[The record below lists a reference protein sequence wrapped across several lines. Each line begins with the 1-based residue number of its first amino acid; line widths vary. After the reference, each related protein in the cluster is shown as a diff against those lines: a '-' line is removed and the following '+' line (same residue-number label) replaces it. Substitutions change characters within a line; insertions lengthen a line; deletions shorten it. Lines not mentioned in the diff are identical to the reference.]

1 MELPHSAQ
9 RILVRVSTDRDLATR
24 VRDAVGRVV
33 WLDLP
38 AVVDAGKRLSLRWV
52 TGSLVFDAQGVVRE
66 SDQPGLAVDLQT
78 YTRTDRRR
86 VERVVPAVPLVG
98 HVAAADGVAG
108 GRCEVV
114 DISLGGVGLRVGPA
128 QAARPGAAL
137 ALTIS
142 DPAGPRPP
150 LLVRLE
156 VRSCRDVGGL
166 VVLGCAFVSPGL
178 AALSVSQ
185 LMRGT
190 QRPG

>member
-1 MELPHSAQ
+1 MELPDSAQ
-9 RILVRVSTDRDLATR
+9 RVVLRLSIDRDLATR

-38 AVVDAGKRLSLRWV
+38 AVVQPGKALSLRWL

-66 SDQPGLAVDLQT
+66 SDQPGLAVGLQT

-86 VERVVPAVPLVG
+86 VERVVPALPLVG
-98 HVAAADGVAG
+98 QIAPADGVAG
-108 GRCEVV
+108 GRCEIV
-114 DISLGGVGLRVGPA
+114 DIALGGVALRVAAA
-128 QAARPGAAL
+128 QAARPGT
-137 ALTIS
+137 ALTLTIG
-142 DPAGPRPP
+142 DEAGPRPP

-156 VRSCRDVGGL
+156 VRSRRDVDGV
-166 VVLGCAFVSPGL
+166 VVLGCAFASPGL

-190 QRPG
+190 QRPT

>member
-1 MELPHSAQ
+1 MELPDSAQ
-9 RILVRVSTDRDLATR
+9 RVVLRLSIDRDLATR

-38 AVVDAGKRLSLRWV
+38 AVVQPGKALSLRWL

-66 SDQPGLAVDLQT
+66 SDQPGLAVGIQT

-86 VERVVPAVPLVG
+86 VERVVPALPLVG
-98 HVAAADGVAG
+98 QIAPADGVAG
-108 GRCEVV
+108 GRCEIV
-114 DISLGGVGLRVGPA
+114 DIALGGVALRVAAA
-128 QAARPGAAL
+128 QAAQPGTAL

-142 DPAGPRPP
+142 DAAGRPP

-156 VRSCRDVGGL
+156 VRSRRDVDGV
-166 VVLGCAFVSPGL
+166 VVLGCAFASPGL

-190 QRPG
+190 QRPT